1 MQVNATDMFQKRTD
15 YDVVNA
21 ITIPDVPPISWPT
34 MTSKPVRDASNKVV
48 FSIFPIIFLLD
59 MMAFLSTNVLFV
71 LLYEDNPTFVF
82 FFL

>member
-1 MQVNATDMFQKRTD
+1 
-15 YDVVNA
+15 
-21 ITIPDVPPISWPT
+21 

-71 LLYEDNPTFVF
+71 LLYIDNSTFVF